1 MRLSLITVCF
11 NSEKTIK
18 KTLDSIESQSYKNIE
33 YIIIDGQSTDNT
45 NEIIK
50 SHKKKIDIHI
60 SEPDEG
66 IFDAYNK
73 GIRVANGDV
82 IGFLNSDDF
91 FVDNNS
97 LDAVMEEFNKD
108 IDIVFGNVLLLRNDA
123 NNSIFRRWKSG
134 PFKKFKLYLGWMP
147 PHPGFFIKRSIID
160 NYGFNTEF
168 KIAGDYDFMIRHL
181 LKINSSRV
189 KNVNKFLTYQLI
201 GGVSTTFSLQALF
214 NKLREDIY
222 SMYRN
227 GIFFPL
233 AIIGKN
239 LGKVGQFLNTRSIQD
254 D

>member
-18 KTLDSIESQSYKNIE
+18 KTVDSIESQSYKNIE

-108 IDIVFGNVLLLRNDA
+108 IDIVLEMFC
-123 NNSIFRRWKSG
+123 
-134 PFKKFKLYLGWMP
+134 Y
-147 PHPGFFIKRSIID
+147 
-160 NYGFNTEF
+160 
-168 KIAGDYDFMIRHL
+168 
-181 LKINSSRV
+181 
-189 KNVNKFLTYQLI
+189 
-201 GGVSTTFSLQALF
+201 
-214 NKLREDIY
+214 
-222 SMYRN
+222 
-227 GIFFPL
+227 
-233 AIIGKN
+233 
-239 LGKVGQFLNTRSIQD
+239 
-254 D
+254 